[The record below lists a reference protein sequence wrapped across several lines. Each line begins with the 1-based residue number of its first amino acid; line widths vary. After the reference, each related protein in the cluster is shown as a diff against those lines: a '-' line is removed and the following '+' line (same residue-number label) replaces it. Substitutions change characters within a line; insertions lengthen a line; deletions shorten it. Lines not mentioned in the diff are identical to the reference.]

1 MSEFLGAALHPVPP
15 DGTAVLIRLVLAML
29 AGGMVTLIYR
39 FTRAADETAPSFTVT
54 LVLLAIL
61 IAMVTQVIGDNVARA
76 FSLVGALSIV
86 RFRTVVRDTQDT
98 AYVIFAVAVGMAVGA
113 GHPGLAVSG
122 LGVIAFAAF
131 VMRKGVVAASVRHD
145 PFLLHVR
152 LALGHDPAILLAPVF
167 DAYLVARHLVSIGT
181 AKQGLAIELSYRAA
195 LRNEEAAAE
204 LVERIESRRRRA
216 ERIARAHGW
225 TGGLRAGGAM
235 PEQAVTAK
243 GRRLRDWVTITQGA
257 LLLVAIIL
265 IGTLIS
271 GAGRPRAVRAQGPG
285 GFGGPGGPQGFGRG
299 PMGQPEQKL
308 VPQFDKNKDDR
319 LDTDERK
326 AARAWLAEN
335 GGGGRG
341 FGGGRRGGGRGMA
354 AASPGRAL
362 KPADVKA
369 YGTEP
374 LYDPAVLRTMFLQF
388 ESDDW
393 EQELAAFNN
402 TDVDVPAVATVD
414 GRAYRNVGVH
424 FRGMSSFYMV
434 PAGSKRSLNL
444 TFDFVDAKQSL
455 LGYRTL
461 NLLNVNS
468 DPTFVRAMLYSDIA
482 RAYFPAPKTNYMRV
496 VINGESWGV
505 FINAQQYNKD
515 FLRDYFKTE
524 QGARWKVPGNPGGR
538 GGMEYWGDDPSAY
551 KRSYDIRT
559 KDDPKV
565 WASLIQMFKVLNET
579 PPDKL
584 EAALSP
590 LLDIDGALRFLAV
603 DNALVNTDGYWTRAS
618 DYSIYQDVKGR
629 FHIIPHDMNEA
640 LINEG
645 GGRGRGPGGPP
656 PDFVRGGPGGPGG
669 PPPGFGGP
677 DGPPPGGMPPGMG
690 RGGRGFG
697 PGGGG
702 PTLDPLIGL
711 DDPSKP
717 LRSKLLAVPGLR
729 TRYLAYV
736 REIAEKWLDW
746 KKLGPM
752 ARTYQDLIREEVKLD
767 TRKLYSTEAFETGLE
782 TGDEALKKFVDERR
796 EYLLKVTD
804 PKTQLK

>member
-1 MSEFLGAALHPVPP
+1 M
-15 DGTAVLIRLVLAML
+15 
-29 AGGMVTLIYR
+29 GG
-39 FTRAADETAPSFTVT
+39 
-54 LVLLAIL
+54 
-61 IAMVTQVIGDNVARA
+61 
-76 FSLVGALSIV
+76 
-86 RFRTVVRDTQDT
+86 
-98 AYVIFAVAVGMAVGA
+98 
-113 GHPGLAVSG
+113 
-122 LGVIAFAAF
+122 
-131 VMRKGVVAASVRHD
+131 
-145 PFLLHVR
+145 
-152 LALGHDPAILLAPVF
+152 
-167 DAYLVARHLVSIGT
+167 
-181 AKQGLAIELSYRAA
+181 
-195 LRNEEAAAE
+195 
-204 LVERIESRRRRA
+204 
-216 ERIARAHGW
+216 
-225 TGGLRAGGAM
+225 
-235 PEQAVTAK
+235 
-243 GRRLRDWVTITQGA
+243 
-257 LLLVAIIL
+257 
-265 IGTLIS
+265 
-271 GAGRPRAVRAQGPG
+271 
-285 GFGGPGGPQGFGRG
+285 
-299 PMGQPEQKL
+299 PEQKL
-308 VPQFDKNKDDR
+308 VSQFDKNKDDR
-319 LDTDERK
+319 LDAEERK

-335 GGGGRG
+335 GSRGRG

-354 AASPGRAL
+354 PGTPGRAL
-362 KPADVKA
+362 TPTEVKA
-369 YGTEP
+369 YGNEP

-388 ESDDW
+388 EAEDW
-393 EQELAAFNN
+393 EQELSAFNN

-414 GRAYRNVGVH
+414 GRSYRNVGVH
-424 FRGMSSFYMV
+424 FRGMSSFFMV

-482 RAYFPAPKTNYMRV
+482 RSYFPAPKANYMRV

-505 FINAQQYNKD
+505 YINAQQYNKD

-538 GGMEYWGDDPSAY
+538 AGMEYWGDDPSAY
-551 KRSYDIRT
+551 KRTYDIRT

-565 WASLIQMFKVLNET
+565 WASLIHMFKVLNET

-590 LLDIDGALRFLAV
+590 LLEIDGALRFLAV

-629 FHIIPHDMNEA
+629 FHVIPHDMNEA

-645 GGRGRGPGGPP
+645 GGRGRGGPP
-656 PDFVRGGPGGPGG
+656 PEFFRGGPGGPGG
-669 PPPGFGGP
+669 PGGLGGPPPGPGGP
-677 DGPPPGGMPPGMG
+677 DGPPPGMPPGMG

-711 DDPSKP
+711 DDSSKP
-717 LRSKLLAVPGLR
+717 LRSKLLAVPALR

-736 REIAEKWLDW
+736 REIAETWLDW

-752 ARTYQDLIREEVKLD
+752 ARKYQDVIREEVQLD

-782 TGDEALKKFVDERR
+782 TGAESLKSFVDARR

-804 PKTQLK
+804 PKAEMK